1 MRNHKNA
8 IRLILSSALALS
20 VLSGCSSQSQETAA
34 DTANAANSTSA
45 ESPETAETLSA
56 GGEDGIFTIAY
67 APNESTTESADARN
81 GLAEDLSEFLGCP
94 VEEIQASDYN
104 AIIEAL
110 RTGSADM
117 AYMGS
122 QAMALGVERTNLE
135 PIVMKAEDG
144 DPEKAIYHSV
154 LITNSANG
162 DINSIED
169 IKGRTMAFVD
179 PDSTSGNLI
188 PTAEIIQAFPDDDL
202 DSDKLH
208 TNGEFFEAVS
218 FSGSHQA
225 GLQAIV
231 KGDVDVAPISDQI
244 LASEIANGN
253 AAESDVKIIHESGA
267 IPTEAM
273 VVAEHVTQETRD
285 RLTEFLTSYDNEQY
299 FTDVIK
305 VPGARFIAC
314 DMSDYEDIIELN
326 KIINEF

>member
-1 MRNHKNA
+1 
-8 IRLILSSALALS
+8 
-20 VLSGCSSQSQETAA
+20 
-34 DTANAANSTSA
+34 
-45 ESPETAETLSA
+45 
-56 GGEDGIFTIAY
+56 
-67 APNESTTESADARN
+67 
-81 GLAEDLSEFLGCP
+81 
-94 VEEIQASDYN
+94 
-104 AIIEAL
+104 
-110 RTGSADM
+110 
-117 AYMGS
+117 
-122 QAMALGVERTNLE
+122 
-135 PIVMKAEDG
+135 
-144 DPEKAIYHSV
+144 
-154 LITNSANG
+154 
-162 DINSIED
+162 
-169 IKGRTMAFVD
+169 MAFVD

-208 TNGEFFEAVS
+208 TNGDFFEAVS

-305 VPGARFIAC
+305 VPGARFIEC